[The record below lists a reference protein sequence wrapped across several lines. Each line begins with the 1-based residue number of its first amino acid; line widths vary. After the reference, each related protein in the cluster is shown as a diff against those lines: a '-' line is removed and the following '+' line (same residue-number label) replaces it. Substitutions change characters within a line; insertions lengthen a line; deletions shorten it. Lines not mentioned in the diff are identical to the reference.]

1 MTTGRRAAVTLEG
14 LPLCGLA
21 AADGG
26 TTALEWTPEALRTGE
41 DAGAN
46 LVVRQAPAVAGV
58 HRVGARRRFGLPG
71 FLADSL
77 PDAWGRL
84 LVDRAARRAGLDPA
98 RLEGLERL
106 LIVGDGG
113 PGALAFAPAT
123 VFSGEVGGCDAALDG
138 GLDAIAAATRRVLEG
153 HDDDL
158 LDALARHGGSAG
170 GTRPKV
176 WLAVGPDGSLR
187 GGAGPLAA
195 DETGFLVKFR
205 APAFDPPDIAVI
217 ELAYARMAEAAGLV
231 VAEPRLFTG
240 RRGRYFGSRR
250 FDRAGMRRIHVLSAA
265 AVLDVEAEASHGFDA
280 VDLLRLTR
288 HVTRDERA
296 VTEAYRHVVFNVL
309 SHNRDDHLRQFAFQR
324 AAPLCASPA
333 PGGGWQRTPAY
344 DLTFSEG
351 PGGEHTLLVAGEG
364 RAPGRAAL
372 RRLAE
377 AAGVPVEHAMGIQA
391 AVADAV
397 SGWAGFARAAG
408 VGAASRRRI
417 EAAVTRCLRAP

>member
-123 VFSGEVGGCDAALDG
+123 VFSGEVG
-138 GLDAIAAATRRVLEG
+138 AATPP
-153 HDDDL
+153 
-158 LDALARHGGSAG
+158 S
-170 GTRPKV
+170 
-176 WLAVGPDGSLR
+176 
-187 GGAGPLAA
+187 
-195 DETGFLVKFR
+195 TG
-205 APAFDPPDIAVI
+205 D
-217 ELAYARMAEAAGLV
+217 
-231 VAEPRLFTG
+231 
-240 RRGRYFGSRR
+240 S
-250 FDRAGMRRIHVLSAA
+250 
-265 AVLDVEAEASHGFDA
+265 
-280 VDLLRLTR
+280 
-288 HVTRDERA
+288 
-296 VTEAYRHVVFNVL
+296 
-309 SHNRDDHLRQFAFQR
+309 
-324 AAPLCASPA
+324 
-333 PGGGWQRTPAY
+333 TP
-344 DLTFSEG
+344 
-351 PGGEHTLLVAGEG
+351 
-364 RAPGRAAL
+364 
-372 RRLAE
+372 
-377 AAGVPVEHAMGIQA
+377 
-391 AVADAV
+391 
-397 SGWAGFARAAG
+397 
-408 VGAASRRRI
+408 SRRRRGACSKGTTTTCSMRWPGT
-417 EAAVTRCLRAP
+417 AAVRGGRARRSGSPWARTVRSGAAPGPSPPTRRGISSSSARRRSIHPTSPSSNSPTPAQPGRPPASVRLPAGGAVGRIAGTGWRLAPRPRLRSHVFGGARWRTHLARRR

>member
-1 MTTGRRAAVTLEG
+1 VTTGRRAAVTLEG

-98 RLEGLERL
+98 RLEGLDRL

-123 VFSGEVGGCDAALDG
+123 VFSGEVGGFDAALDG

-195 DETGFLVKFR
+195 DETGYLVKFR

-217 ELAYARMAEAAGLV
+217 ELAYARTTGTTTCVSSPSCGRRRWAHRRHRVAAGAAPPPTISRFRRGP
-231 VAEPRLFTG
+231 VANTPCSSPVRGGPPVAPPCAGWPKRRGSRSKTQWAFRGSARIG
-240 RRGRYFGSRR
+240 RRSEQHDGP
-250 FDRAGMRRIHVLSAA
+250 DR
-265 AVLDVEAEASHGFDA
+265 
-280 VDLLRLTR
+280 
-288 HVTRDERA
+288 
-296 VTEAYRHVVFNVL
+296 
-309 SHNRDDHLRQFAFQR
+309 Q
-324 AAPLCASPA
+324 
-333 PGGGWQRTPAY
+333 
-344 DLTFSEG
+344 
-351 PGGEHTLLVAGEG
+351 
-364 RAPGRAAL
+364 
-372 RRLAE
+372 
-377 AAGVPVEHAMGIQA
+377 
-391 AVADAV
+391 
-397 SGWAGFARAAG
+397 G
-408 VGAASRRRI
+408 VGVHDIWVLYPGYSPRCWGPHDAASRDSAGCGAGGQFPPTPSEGVDI
-417 EAAVTRCLRAP
+417 I